1 MYVCVYFYTASFS
14 PLLLRGGP
22 DNSPQAGVSEFHA
35 EAQWAWVVSEELAT
49 WRLGRGSNPRRSG
62 RRQTHLPAVPPR
74 LTFDDDDDDDDDLC
88 G

>member
-35 EAQWAWVVSEELAT
+35 EAQWAW
-49 WRLGRGSNPRRSG
+49 
-62 RRQTHLPAVPPR
+62 
-74 LTFDDDDDDDDDLC
+74 
-88 G
+88 